1 MSSSLESVTGEF
13 KDGEYIGKGTVY
25 GGTITVKVTVKNHSI
40 VSIRIVDASKETA
53 SFFNRAK
60 AVI

>member
-1 MSSSLESVTGEF
+1 MFIYLQQVFGCSISELNKLLCIKV
-13 KDGEYIGKGTVY
+13 
-25 GGTITVKVTVKNHSI
+25 ITVKVTVKNHSI